1 MTVYNST
8 SRRGGPGSA
17 WVCAGSDGTIGT
29 GGNTRRPL
37 DHASE
42 ALLNVFRRAC
52 LLAILFSPAAASAQP
67 GVIERSVVRIFNHSQ
82 RADWSAPWNAGPARE
97 ETGSG
102 FVIAGGRVM
111 TNAHVVSDSRMC
123 LLFLHNDPT
132 PHPAR
137 VSAIGHDCDLALL
150 EPLESGLL
158 DDTPALEFGELPEL
172 RSTVETYGY
181 PRGGKTLSSTRGVV
195 SRIEVQPYVHSG
207 LDSHLTVQ
215 TDAAIN
221 PGNSGGPV
229 VQDGRVVGV
238 AFQGFSRLENVGF
251 FIPAE
256 VVRHFLEDAA
266 DGTYDGYPEL
276 GVLTEGME
284 NPAAR
289 SAAGMGEDES
299 GVSVFFVLPES
310 SADGILREGD
320 VILSVQ
326 GEPVANDGTLALED
340 LRLEFGVLTDRLQ
353 VGQALHL
360 RVLRDGVRVEVSV
373 PLRSYPPHARFANR
387 YDHLPRFYVYAGLV
401 FVPLDR
407 EVLKTFG
414 HAWAR
419 KTNKLLLHEFFFRFL
434 KEPRR
439 ILDEPVVLVRRLDHA
454 VNANFAWSPPQLL
467 ERVNGREIR
476 RLEDLAAALAGDG
489 DRYDVFEF
497 SGAGGLDVLDRRA
510 AREAHQEILAVY
522 GLAEDRR
529 L

>member
-1 MTVYNST
+1 VPN
-8 SRRGGPGSA
+8 GG
-17 WVCAGSDGTIGT
+17 
-29 GGNTRRPL
+29 TRPAL
-37 DHASE
+37 DHDHE
-42 ALLNVFRRAC
+42 VLLKVLLRGF
-52 LLAILFSPAAASAQP
+52 LLAVLLSPAAAAAVP
-67 GVIERSVVRIFNHSQ
+67 GAIEESVVRIFNHSQ
-82 RADWSAPWNAGPARE
+82 RADWSAPWNLGPAQE

-102 FVIAGGRVM
+102 FVVAGGRVM

-123 LLFLHNDPT
+123 VLFLHNDPA

-137 VSAIGHDCDLALL
+137 VSVIGHDCDLALL
-150 EPLESGLL
+150 EPLEKGLL
-158 DDTPALEFGELPEL
+158 DGTPPLEFGGLPRL

-229 VQDGRVVGV
+229 VQEGRVVGV

-266 DGTYDGYPEL
+266 DGSYDGYPEL
-276 GVLTEGME
+276 GVLTESLE

-289 SAAGMGEDES
+289 RAAGLADDES
-299 GVSVFFVLPES
+299 GVSVFLVLPES
-310 SADGILREGD
+310 SADGTLREGD
-320 VILSVQ
+320 VVLSVE
-326 GEPVANDGTLALED
+326 GAPVANDGTVELEG
-340 LRLEFGVLTDRLQ
+340 LRLEFGVLADRLQ
-353 VGQALHL
+353 VGDTLSLQ
-360 RVLRDGVRVEVSV
+360 VLRDGARLDVSV
-373 PLRSYPPHARFANR
+373 PLRSYRPHQRFANR
-387 YDHLPRFYVYAGLV
+387 YDHLPRYYVYAGLV

-414 HAWAR
+414 HGWAR
-419 KTNKLLLHEFFFRFL
+419 KAGKPLLHEFFFRFL
-434 KEPRR
+434 EEPRR
-439 ILDEPVVLVRRLDHA
+439 ILDEPVVLIRRLDHA
-454 VNANFAWSPPQLL
+454 VNANFAWRPPQLL

-476 RLEDLAAALAGDG
+476 RLEDVAAALDGGAG
-489 DRYDVFEF
+489 RYDVFEF

-510 AREAHQEILAVY
+510 AREAHDGILATY
-522 GLAEDRR
+522 GLTEDRR